1 MKKVFALVL
10 AVLMTALLAECGG
23 TQAKTKTNSASP
35 KKNGNVLVV
44 YFSNTRNTKAAAE
57 TIAKTTGGTLYAIIP
72 QNPYTAAD
80 LDYNTADCRANR
92 EQNDPK
98 ARPAIK
104 GSIPN
109 WEKYDTVFVG
119 YPIWWGKEPRIM
131 DTFAEQYDFSGK
143 TVVPFCTSGSS
154 DIGSSG
160 EDLAKLAGSGKWLPG
175 KRLTAEVST
184 SEITSWLSELGLQ

>member
-1 MKKVFALVL
+1 
-10 AVLMTALLAECGG
+10 
-23 TQAKTKTNSASP
+23 
-35 KKNGNVLVV
+35 
-44 YFSNTRNTKAAAE
+44 
-57 TIAKTTGGTLYAIIP
+57 
-72 QNPYTAAD
+72 
-80 LDYNTADCRANR
+80 
-92 EQNDPK
+92 
-98 ARPAIK
+98 
-104 GSIPN
+104 
-109 WEKYDTVFVG
+109 
-119 YPIWWGKEPRIM
+119 M